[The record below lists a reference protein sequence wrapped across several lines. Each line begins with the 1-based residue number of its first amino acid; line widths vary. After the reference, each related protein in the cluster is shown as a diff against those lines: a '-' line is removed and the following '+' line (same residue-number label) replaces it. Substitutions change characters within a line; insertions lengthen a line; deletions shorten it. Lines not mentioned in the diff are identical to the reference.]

1 MRAAEYRVPRAGAGA
16 GPDPAADAECT
27 VITFGKG
34 MGGSVDDNI
43 DRWVKQLDGASAPVR
58 TTRTVHGMQVT
69 RVEATGTYLGMQMP
83 GAPASPPRP
92 GSRLIG
98 AIVEAPGGSWYFK
111 LTGPDATVKAAAAE
125 FDALVDSSLG
135 RLSGRR
141 SGSGAVSSPACPRR
155 CRPAPGPRSPRPP
168 RSTWART

>member
-125 FDALVDSSLG
+125 FDALVDSS
-135 RLSGRR
+135 RPSG
-141 SGSGAVSSPACPRR
+141 G
-155 CRPAPGPRSPRPP
+155 
-168 RSTWART
+168 